1 MSQEELFKAE
11 TTWFHVFK
19 DMIDSGDLA
28 LMDGSVVKC
37 YLVIKA
43 HTNFST
49 GRAWP
54 GIELIAE
61 KTGLSES
68 QVKRCLK
75 KLEELKYITKE
86 KSGRNNKYT
95 LREKVN
101 ILDAEGKRQAVATWD
116 YIPYGV
122 REAVAD
128 LRNVMVDSSLAGA
141 KLVHI
146 EHLHLNLNVQNGS
159 NNQQININAADLAK
173 LPKHLREY
181 FERMATT
188 KQAEQKN

>member
-75 KLEELKYITKE
+75 KLEDLKYITKE
-86 KSGRNNKYT
+86 K
-95 LREKVN
+95 
-101 ILDAEGKRQAVATWD
+101 
-116 YIPYGV
+116 
-122 REAVAD
+122 
-128 LRNVMVDSSLAGA
+128 
-141 KLVHI
+141 
-146 EHLHLNLNVQNGS
+146 
-159 NNQQININAADLAK
+159 
-173 LPKHLREY
+173 
-181 FERMATT
+181 
-188 KQAEQKN
+188 

>member
-11 TTWFHVFK
+11 TTWFHIFK

-54 GIELIAE
+54 GVELIAE
-61 KTGLSES
+61 KAGLSES

-75 KLEELKYITKE
+75 KLEELKYISKE
-86 KSGRNNKYT
+86 KSGRHNTYT
-95 LREKVN
+95 LREKVS
-101 ILDAEGKRQAVATWD
+101 ILDADGQQQAVATWD
-116 YIPYGV
+116 YIPSGV
-122 REAVAD
+122 KSAMAD
-128 LRNVMVDSSLAGA
+128 LRHVIVTGDLAGA

-146 EHLHLNLNVQNGS
+146 EHLHLNM
-159 NNQQININAADLAK
+159 QINQGGDGHVQFNESDIAK
-173 LPKHLREY
+173 LPEKMKEMLN
-181 FERMATT
+181 RMRTA
-188 KQAEQKN
+188 K

>member
-28 LMDGSVVKC
+28 LMDGSAVKC

-49 GRAWP
+49 GRSWP
-54 GIELIAE
+54 GIDLIAE
-61 KTGLSES
+61 KTGLSDA

-75 KLEELKYITKE
+75 KLEELKYISKE
-86 KSGRNNKYT
+86 KAGRHNRYT

-101 ILDAEGKRQAVATWD
+101 ILDSDGQRQAVATWD
-116 YIPYGV
+116 YIPSGV
-122 REAVAD
+122 RAAVAD
-128 LRNVMVDSSLAGA
+128 LRNVVVDGSLSDA

-146 EHLHLNLNVQNGS
+146 EHLHLNLNVQNGNS
-159 NNQQININAADLAK
+159 NQQININAADMAK
-173 LPKHLREY
+173 LPSHLREQI
-181 FERMATT
+181 ERMMSERN
-188 KQAEQKN
+188 QN